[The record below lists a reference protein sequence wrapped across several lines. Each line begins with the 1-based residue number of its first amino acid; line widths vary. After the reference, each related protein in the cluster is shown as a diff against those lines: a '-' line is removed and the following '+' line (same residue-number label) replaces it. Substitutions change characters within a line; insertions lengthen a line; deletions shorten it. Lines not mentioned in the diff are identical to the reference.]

1 MKIQSVMDPLI
12 LVVVK
17 KPPLLVS
24 MVVVV
29 DSMISVPWCVQRNV
43 SLEGDV
49 VDVVLVIDVER
60 MIAYD
65 DGRDQ

>member
-17 KPPLLVS
+17 KPPLLVA

-29 DSMISVPWCVQRNV
+29 DSMISVPWCVHRNV